1 MKKLTPQVQMYIAI
15 GVIAVLAV
23 AFIALAIVP
32 KSQESAAVKS
42 EIAVAETDLQTAQAL
57 LARRQS
63 VKAQAAS
70 NEVAL
75 MTIAN
80 QIPDSPQL
88 PSLIIE
94 LQEIANS
101 SGVTL
106 GQIGPGAIAAAAP
119 AADGTVP
126 AYSTVPITVTLT
138 GEWGDV
144 IDCLRRLHAMHRG
157 VRVTNSTVSA
167 APSTGTEAGEVGNV
181 LVNVAMETYV
191 MEGATAAPVGSAA
204 PPATP

>member
-15 GVIAVLAV
+15 GVIAVLVVAV
-23 AFIALAIVP
+23 IALAIMP
-32 KSQESAAVKS
+32 KFQEAATVKS
-42 EIAVAETDLQTAQAL
+42 EIEVAETDLQAAQAL

-63 VKAQAAS
+63 AKAQAAS

-80 QIPDSPQL
+80 QIPDSPHL

-94 LQEIANS
+94 LQEIANV

-126 AYSTVPITVTLT
+126 TYSAVPITVTLT
-138 GEWGDV
+138 GQWGDV

-157 VRVTNSTVSA
+157 VRIVSSTVSV
-167 APSTGTEAGEVGNV
+167 APSTGTNASEVGNV

-191 MEGATAAPVGSAA
+191 MEASTTAPGGGAAPS
-204 PPATP
+204 TP